1 MGKEREPMKKH
12 TNRPLK
18 FGHERYFPRGTEE
31 EEAMY
36 SFDALPDLEA
46 LARVQG
52 ISPVRDIGDLAGDW
66 PEGESVE
73 DFIAAATEGR
83 YEEEDTSDG

>member
-1 MGKEREPMKKH
+1 MKKYK
-12 TNRPLK
+12 NRPQDSANEKYSLQ
-18 FGHERYFPRGTEE
+18 RSEE
-31 EEAMY
+31 EVLY

-52 ISPVRDIGDLAGDW
+52 ISPVRDIRDLAGDW
-66 PEGESVE
+66 PEDESVE

-83 YEEEDTSDG
+83 HEEDLSDS